1 MGHTIVSK
9 SRVQLLAA
17 QKLLKRPGWWK
28 GEFSLFGMPTARGGR
43 ADACPEVVC
52 PTLTISGQ
60 EVEGGEGATC
70 RNTTI
75 SSDSHLEIGHQWS
88 DQHHLG

>member
-9 SRVQLLAA
+9 SRIRLLAA

-28 GEFSLFGMPTARGGR
+28 GKFALFWMLAARDGR

-52 PTLTISGQ
+52 TTLTISGKELL
-60 EVEGGEGATC
+60 EVEGGGYM
-70 RNTTI
+70 
-75 SSDSHLEIGHQWS
+75 QK
-88 DQHHLG
+88 